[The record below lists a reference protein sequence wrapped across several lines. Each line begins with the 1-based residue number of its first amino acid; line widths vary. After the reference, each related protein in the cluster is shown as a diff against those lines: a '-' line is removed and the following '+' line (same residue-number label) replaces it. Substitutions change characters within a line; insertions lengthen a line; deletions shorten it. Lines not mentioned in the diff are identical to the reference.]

1 MWLIVNLMIAFLVYY
16 NGNGESISAGN
27 FIAGVIVSTLVGHLI
42 IMLITKLLHIL
53 YVRNI
58 ENAFNEELIPVKLH
72 KKREE
77 QINDTQK
84 TEKALLVKNEYALT
98 NSEKFETKMSINK
111 WEELSMASSQQPDTA
126 RNILRSNSRPNSAS
140 QNLSKVAPHNLN
152 MEEPQRKDIDQ
163 YMGDL
168 ETMTSESKRG
178 NNLINT
184 TVFLIMLGFIAFF
197 TLFC

>member
-27 FIAGVIVSTLVGHLI
+27 FVTGVIISTLVGHLM

-53 YVRNI
+53 YMNNI
-58 ENAFNEELIPVKLH
+58 ENAFNEELVPVKLL

-77 QINDTQK
+77 RINDTQK
-84 TEKALLVKNEYALT
+84 TEKALLVKNEYAMT

-126 RNILRSNSRPNSAS
+126 RNILKSNSRPNSAS
-140 QNLSKVAPHNLN
+140 QNGMKVVPYSLKI
-152 MEEPQRKDIDQ
+152 EVIQRKEDNS

-178 NNLINT
+178 NNLTNT
-184 TVFLIMLGFIAFF
+184 TVFLIMM
-197 TLFC
+197 